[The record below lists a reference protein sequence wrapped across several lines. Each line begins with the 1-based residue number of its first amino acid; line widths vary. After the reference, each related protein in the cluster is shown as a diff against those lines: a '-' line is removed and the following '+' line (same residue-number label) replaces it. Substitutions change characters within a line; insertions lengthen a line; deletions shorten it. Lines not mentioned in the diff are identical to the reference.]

1 MELAGKLAETA
12 FEKMGEH
19 ATEHLLDV
27 AAGFLVVHPV
37 FASLCAAT
45 AAAIGG
51 LAYIRRD

>member
-1 MELAGKLAETA
+1 MELAGKIAETA

-19 ATEHLLDV
+19 ATEHLFDV

>member
-19 ATEHLLDV
+19 AAEHLIDV
-27 AAGFLVVHPV
+27 AAGFLVVHPL

-45 AAAIGG
+45 VAAIGG